1 VKHYFGYSALVVAV
15 VVLVM
20 AGFYLWHKSEL
31 AIARTEERVRA
42 QDAVIQQARDAIA
55 ESEKKRAQAIADL
68 DAARNKP
75 ATVQTVVKY
84 LPAPLPEGS
93 EVKTEQLPDAPG
105 TQIVLSGDPQ
115 ANLQALLNMELAHK
129 ECEINLQSCSEKLT
143 AEEQKEQ
150 AATKQRDEWQK
161 AARGG
166 SKWHRLGKAVKVS
179 LCAGTGA
186 GLGFLAK
193 QKSTGAAIGGAV
205 GAAACE
211 VVF

>member
-1 VKHYFGYSALVVAV
+1 VKHYFVYSSIAVAV

-55 ESEKKRAQAIADL
+55 ESERKRAQAIADL
-68 DAARNKP
+68 EAAHNKP

-84 LPAPLPEGS
+84 LPAPMPEGS
-93 EVKTEQLPDAPG
+93 EVKLEQLPDAPAP
-105 TQIVLSGDPQ
+105 QIVLSGDPQ
-115 ANLQALLNMELAHK
+115 TNLQALLNMELAHK
-129 ECEINLQSCSEKLT
+129 ECDINLHSCSEKLA
-143 AEEQKEQ
+143 AEEQKQQ
-150 AATKQRDEWQK
+150 ALTTQRDEWQK

-166 SKWHRLGKAVKVS
+166 SKWHRFSKSVKVS
-179 LCAGTGA
+179 LCAGAGA
-186 GLGFLAK
+186 GLGLLAK